1 MTPGPASGRDE
12 ILIIGAGA
20 IGRGYLPW
28 IFPEGRYD
36 LVFIDT
42 SPKLIERMRQQG
54 RFSTFR
60 VVGQGDA
67 MHYEE
72 RQVPVAGAFLPS
84 EFERRDWSRTKAVFI
99 NVGPRHAARAA
110 ALAEGSSCPVVL
122 CENDPATVEL
132 VRQSTTLKHVYFA
145 VPDVITS
152 NTAPRELLARDP
164 LAITTESGVQFMDDR
179 VWGLEGDFTLLPA
192 DELLHQQWTA
202 KLYLHN
208 TPHCV
213 AAYLGALAGVEYV
226 HEAMA
231 IREVSEIVE
240 GCMEEML
247 SSLKL
252 RWEIPHAFLE
262 WYAEKELLRFRS
274 RLLFDPIARVA
285 REPLRKLEADGR
297 LVGAA
302 QICMSMG
309 FVPQNILIGIASAIL
324 FDDEKD
330 ADHHILFMRRA
341 LSTSAFLTHVLSL
354 RRGEALER
362 VLNERF
368 PGILARLDEIPRR
381 GKGGA

>member
-1 MTPGPASGRDE
+1 MSAREE
-12 ILIIGAGA
+12 IVIIGAGA

-36 LVFIDT
+36 LVFVDT
-42 SPKLIERMRQQG
+42 NPRIVERMRHQG
-54 RFSTFR
+54 AFSTFR
-60 VVGQGDA
+60 VVGQGDDLR
-67 MHYEE
+67 YEE
-72 RQVPVAGAFLPS
+72 RRVPVAGAYLPA
-84 EFERRDWSRTKAVFI
+84 EFHRDDWSRTRAVFV

-110 ALAEGSSCPVVL
+110 ALAEGSDCPVIL
-122 CENDPATVEL
+122 CENDPATVES
-132 VRQSTTLKHVYFA
+132 VKAATTLTKVFFA

-152 NTAPRELLARDP
+152 NTAPRDILARDP
-164 LAITTESGVQFMDDR
+164 LAIATESGVQFMDDR
-179 VWGLEGDFTLLPA
+179 VEGLEGDFTLLPYDA
-192 DELLHQQWTA
+192 LLHQQWTA

-231 IREVSEIVE
+231 IPEAAQIVE

-252 RWEIPHAFLE
+252 RWEIPHDFLE
-262 WYAEKELLRFRS
+262 WYAEKELSRFRS

-324 FDDEKD
+324 FDDEND
-330 ADHHILFMRRA
+330 ADHHIQFMRRA
-341 LSTSAFLTHVLSL
+341 LSTSAFLTHVLTL
-354 RRGEALER
+354 RKGEALER
-362 VLNERF
+362 VLGERF
-368 PGILARLDEIPRR
+368 PGIVARLDEIPRR
-381 GKGGA
+381 ARGAK